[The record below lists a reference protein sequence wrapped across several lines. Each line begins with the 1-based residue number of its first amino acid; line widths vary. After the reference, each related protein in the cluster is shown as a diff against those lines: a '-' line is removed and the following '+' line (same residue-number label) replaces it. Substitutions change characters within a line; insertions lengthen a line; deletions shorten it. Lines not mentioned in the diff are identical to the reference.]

1 MKIKFKALINAT
13 SGILQLPAVAFFLF
27 NNVRTQKKF
36 IKKYLVRELK
46 PFRLTSDDSLS
57 KEDFIKIT
65 HYYGLGVPA
74 ILGNTFC
81 QLHNKKFEKQERLV
95 MTYLG
100 GISGL
105 LDDLFDDPEKEWTHL
120 EEFILA
126 PEKLEPK
133 NNFEAILKHLYLKG
147 LENSENS
154 DALKKQAFLVFI
166 TEKQSLQQQSIIAPK
181 KIKELTFLKGGHSFI
196 YYRLCINAPLHNPE
210 RKMIYQFG
218 GLMQMGNDIFDVWED
233 RKEEI
238 HTLAT
243 IEKDIKLLRK
253 TFNSELELALNY
265 TYACEFKE
273 KQTDQFLKLTLFGL
287 SRVFVCLDQL
297 ENLQNTTNGIF
308 EPHSYSRKQLICDME
323 LSENKKA
330 ALKYYLKLLSEFL

>member
-27 NNVRTQKKF
+27 KNVRTQKKF
-36 IKKYLVRELK
+36 IKKHLVGELK
-46 PFRLTSDDSLS
+46 PFRVTSDNSLS

-74 ILGNTFC
+74 ILGSTFC
-81 QLHNKKFEKQERLV
+81 RLHNKKFEKQERIV

-105 LDDLFDDPEKEWTHL
+105 LDDLFDDPEREWNHL

-126 PEKLEPK
+126 PGKLEPK
-133 NNFEAILKHLYLKG
+133 NNLEAILKQLYLKG
-147 LENSENS
+147 LESSENS
-154 DALKKQAFLVFI
+154 DTLKKQALLVFI
-166 TEKQSLQQQSIIAPK
+166 TEKQSLQQQSSIAPS

-196 YYRLCINAPLHNPE
+196 YYRLCLNAPLLGPE

-233 RKEEI
+233 CQQGI

-243 IEKDIKLLRK
+243 IEKDIKHLRRC
-253 TFNSELELALNY
+253 FNMELDLALNY

-273 KQTDQFLKLTLFGL
+273 KQIEQFLKLTLFGL
-287 SRVFVCLDQL
+287 CRVFVCLDQL
-297 ENLQNTTNGIF
+297 EKLQNTTNGIF
-308 EPHSYSRKQLICDME
+308 EPHSYSRKQLICDMQR
-323 LSENKKA
+323 SENKKA
-330 ALKYYLKLLSEFL
+330 ALKYYLKLLSEII